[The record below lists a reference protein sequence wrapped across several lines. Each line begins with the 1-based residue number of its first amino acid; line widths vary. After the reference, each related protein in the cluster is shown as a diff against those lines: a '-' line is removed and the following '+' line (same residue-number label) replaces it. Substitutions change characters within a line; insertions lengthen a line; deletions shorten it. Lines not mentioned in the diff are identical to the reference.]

1 VPEYLTTKEV
11 ARYLRLNEKKI
22 YALVA
27 EGKLPAAR
35 ISGKW
40 LFPKHLVDQWVE
52 QKTLVP
58 PADTLE
64 RLLDQMLVIQGSDDW
79 LLGRAIER
87 FNQQAPDGYS
97 VVSSKLGSLAGL
109 RALGR
114 GHAHLASYHVG
125 EAEAREAL
133 GGGGTHYGLLL
144 FRREQG
150 LILDRARHPAVRD
163 LADVVEGGL
172 RFAERQPLS
181 GTYHLVLAALS
192 ELGLA
197 REQLKR
203 VGPFA
208 SHLELALAVRSGRA
222 DVGVGIQVV
231 AEQCDLDF
239 VPLAQEP
246 FKLAISTDTMGHPRV
261 VRFFDFLLQNLP
273 RVGSTT
279 GYQLSSRLDILGQDL
294 HQTRRD
300 YEYED

>member
-1 VPEYLTTKEV
+1 MPEYLTTREV

-27 EGKLPAAR
+27 EGRLPAAR

-40 LFPKHLVDQWVE
+40 LFPRHLVDQWIE
-52 QKTLVP
+52 KKTLVP
-58 PADTLE
+58 TVGTLE

-87 FNQQAPDGYS
+87 FNQEAGGDYS
-97 VVSSKLGSLAGL
+97 VVSSRLGSLAGL

-125 EAEAREAL
+125 EVEARGAL
-133 GGGGTHYGLLL
+133 GPGSAHYGLLL
-144 FRREQG
+144 FHREQG

-163 LADVVEGGL
+163 LSDVVENGL

-181 GTYHLVLAALS
+181 GTYHLVLAALAG
-192 ELGLA
+192 LGLA
-197 REQLKR
+197 RDQLSR

-208 SHLELALAVRSGRA
+208 SHLELALAVRSGHA

-231 AEQCDLDF
+231 AEQCGLDF
-239 VPLAQEP
+239 VPLTREP
-246 FKLAISTDTMGHPRV
+246 FKLAVSTDTMGHPRV
-261 VRFFDFLLQNLP
+261 ARFFDFLLHNLP

-279 GYQLSSRLDILGQDL
+279 GYQLSNRLDVLGQGPSPDEER
-294 HQTRRD
+294 T
-300 YEYED
+300 